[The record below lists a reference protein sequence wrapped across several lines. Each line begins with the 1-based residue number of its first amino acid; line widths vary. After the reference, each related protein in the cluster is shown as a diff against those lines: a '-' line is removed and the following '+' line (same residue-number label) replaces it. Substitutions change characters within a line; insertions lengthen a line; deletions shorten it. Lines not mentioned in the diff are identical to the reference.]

1 MADQARD
8 HLRHE
13 VLVGGISNMIFNGL
27 IAWLLLRN
35 GPAQTWGGSHSC
47 AIDIIAT
54 AFILPFIVA
63 LIVIP
68 LQKRKMAR
76 GKLPPI
82 DLGAESRLQRF
93 VNRLPASTFLNA
105 VIFGLVG
112 MCLIAPLT
120 LLGFFLLGVTEVP
133 PLNYSIFKG
142 VWAGCMA
149 GLLVI
154 PMVLSAL
161 RKANLPEQPL
171 PASQEGLPG
180 KA

>member
-1 MADQARD
+1 MADNARA
-8 HLRHE
+8 HLKHE

-35 GPAQTWGGSHSC
+35 GPAQTWGGSHSF
-47 AIDIIAT
+47 AIDVVAT

-68 LQKRKMAR
+68 LQKSKLAK
-76 GKLPPI
+76 GKLSPI
-82 DLGAESRLQRF
+82 DLGSQSRLQGL

-133 PLNYSIFKG
+133 PLHYSIFKG

-161 RKANLPEQPL
+161 RAANLPEQPL
-171 PASQEGLPG
+171 PAGQDGAAG